1 LVQGIALGV
10 TYLPGLRVTD
20 LTGSNQSLRFR
31 AAVMDPRADFDQTGC
46 AWPNAP
52 VDPADAP
59 GQAELFADDY
69 AQPDAAASEPVF
81 WT

>member
-1 LVQGIALGV
+1 MPCV
-10 TYLPGLRVTD
+10 TLPVAILDRAPNRV
-20 LTGSNQSLRFR
+20 
-31 AAVMDPRADFDQTGC
+31 

-69 AQPDAAASEPVF
+69 AQPDAAASEPVL
-81 WT
+81 WAEPTRPDDQRHPSADAPASA

>member
-31 AAVMDPRADFDQTGC
+31 AAVMDPCADFDQTGC
-46 AWPNAP
+46 AWPRAP
-52 VDPADAP
+52 AASADAP
-59 GQAELFADDY
+59 RQGQLFADD
-69 AQPDAAASEPVF
+69 
-81 WT
+81 